1 MFGGELIAT
10 GSDSC
15 VFIPNLPC
23 KRTDRIDDNRVS
35 KIIYSEGA
43 EEDSL
48 EEKKMNDKIKKIK
61 GYSSWAIIFDQFC
74 KPLPKHVLMDY
85 DEEGLDDCI
94 GDDSYL
100 QDDFDKHSYMMNGIY
115 GGETMDDYF
124 YRSFESKK
132 MSLQEINKAFLEFM
146 KMMEPL
152 FLGLK
157 KMGEKKII
165 HNDIKSNNIVVHDG
179 VFKYIDFGLAGIVSD
194 KQHFKQRSQDE
205 LRSNRIYLYYPLEYL
220 LFYAT
225 KSQLDEELWK
235 VENKQ
240 KRDNFDYL
248 NSIHS
253 IFGVDA
259 IDIYYGTIYGLRNK
273 EINETK
279 MIKGIDVYSLGT
291 LVPLLLLR
299 TNLSLKLEDSQ
310 MILDFYNLFGMML
323 APLSNIRIS
332 AEDAYKQF
340 KSLLNKYQ
348 KGWIQS
354 PLKKKETIK
363 RGRKRTGKKRT
374 VVNQRRQRGKKRTI
388 VKSKKKRTNKRTN
401 KRKIDKRR
409 KLR

>member
-1 MFGGELIAT
+1 
-10 GSDSC
+10 
-15 VFIPNLPC
+15 
-23 KRTDRIDDNRVS
+23 
-35 KIIYSEGA
+35 
-43 EEDSL
+43 
-48 EEKKMNDKIKKIK
+48 MNEAIQKIK

-85 DEEGLDDCI
+85 DEEGLNDCI

-132 MSLQEINKAFLEFM
+132 MSLQEINKKFLEFM

-299 TNLSLKLEDSQ
+299 TNLS
-310 MILDFYNLFGMML
+310 
-323 APLSNIRIS
+323 
-332 AEDAYKQF
+332 
-340 KSLLNKYQ
+340 
-348 KGWIQS
+348 
-354 PLKKKETIK
+354 
-363 RGRKRTGKKRT
+363 
-374 VVNQRRQRGKKRTI
+374 
-388 VKSKKKRTNKRTN
+388 
-401 KRKIDKRR
+401 
-409 KLR
+409 KLRR